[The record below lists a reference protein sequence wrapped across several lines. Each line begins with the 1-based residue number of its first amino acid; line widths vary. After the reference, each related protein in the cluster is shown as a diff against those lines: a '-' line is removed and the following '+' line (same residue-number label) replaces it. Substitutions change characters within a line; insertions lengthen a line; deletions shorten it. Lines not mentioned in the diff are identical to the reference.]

1 MAKVNI
7 RESLGRIDLLTDN
20 KYDLRNTYDSSNLSN
35 DKKKMLAES
44 ISKNAS
50 AKQIHD
56 ILSEDFEDD
65 DFESEFDARYD
76 VFSYYSNSVSLLDNF
91 YGLEDDLH
99 TDDFEEVKDWVWDKI
114 QRGLYVTAA
123 DSKTGNTVSLNPDNY
138 DFDWD
143 DAYRVFDD
151 LEELSPLNED
161 AYDTDGDSLGD
172 EVSTGLRY
180 KEALEDA
187 TKWCNRYKEDYLVI
201 SYGYPFGNVAISEHN
216 YNEYPD
222 EYSGGKIVARV
233 KYEDGNAKVLKEE
246 VEEDEEDKVA
256 VFTKSHVDGKTY
268 WHGFMSREDADKHYP
283 NRLKNGSLNESVD
296 IRDSMVAKEFNYTLN
311 YGGKSSDVSS
321 AVIVIPDAVK
331 FDNKLS
337 DLVIYAE
344 DENGKVLNFSSVD
357 EANDWINKYKD
368 TANFHWERD
377 ELHASPKNIDEA
389 YVPSDRFIKRDKDIL
404 KREISKGKAW
414 DEVLVNLGYECVD
427 PSCTAWSK
435 DTDDG
440 TIVFSFEDFNEE
452 DEIEDKEIHCSMVD
466 NNGNVVSED
475 SFKVKIN
482 ESLKEAVEDEVEF
495 DEFEETDFNDGEVQ
509 HGDTFIEDGREWTW
523 IERIAGPIH
532 LDFDNWAVWSAR
544 DWDYIQE
551 KIKPIL
557 LNKENLTL
565 ETLTKIY
572 DEAEITYFVV
582 DEDTGFI
589 DWGPVE
595 SQTEAQDF
603 LNGKVEDWEND
614 EYDESLK
621 ESKELKEWY
630 DYTLFY
636 DDIEDGK
643 SYEYDVDYDKLFDRV
658 AELAVDEEDAPQ
670 DATEYLDW
678 VDENFDR
685 LYNKFE
691 YDILE
696 YFYEDAYQDY
706 YDNKVAYADY
716 IQDQRTEDSLLN
728 NR

>member
-35 DKKKMLAES
+35 DKKNMLIES
-44 ISKNAS
+44 ISKNKS
-50 AKQIHD
+50 AED
-56 ILSEDFEDD
+56 IYNILKEDFEDD
-65 DFESEFDARYD
+65 DFDPKYDARYE
-76 VFSYYSNSVSLLDNF
+76 VNSFYGRNYS
-91 YGLEDDLH
+91 GLEDDLY
-99 TDDFEEVKDWVWDKI
+99 TDDFEEVKDWVWSKVQSGGYIEVSDREKGKSV
-114 QRGLYVTAA
+114 RLDP
-123 DSKTGNTVSLNPDNY
+123 DSY
-138 DFDWD
+138 DWESD
-143 DAYRVFDD
+143 DAYRVLDD

-161 AYDTDGDSLGD
+161 AYAADGDSLGD
-172 EVSTGLRY
+172 LLGEGQNY
-180 KEALEDA
+180 KETLEDA
-187 TKWCNRYKEDYLVI
+187 IKWCNRYKEDQVI
-201 SYGYPFGNVAISEHN
+201 LFFGYPIGYIALSEQN
-216 YNEYPD
+216 YHDYPED
-222 EYSGGKIVARV
+222 FSDGKIVARV

-246 VEEDEEDKVA
+246 VEEDEEDKVS
-256 VFTKSHVDGKTY
+256 VFTKSNVDGKTY
-268 WHGFMSREDADKHYP
+268 FRGFMNKEEADKHFP
-283 NRLKNGSLNESVD
+283 DRLK
-296 IRDSMVAKEFNYTLN
+296 
-311 YGGKSSDVSS
+311 
-321 AVIVIPDAVK
+321 
-331 FDNKLS
+331 
-337 DLVIYAE
+337 
-344 DENGKVLNFSSVD
+344 
-357 EANDWINKYKD
+357 
-368 TANFHWERD
+368 
-377 ELHASPKNIDEA
+377 EA
-389 YVPSDRFIKRDKDIL
+389 YIPSDRFIKRDKDIL

-427 PSCTAWSK
+427 PSCTYWSK

-440 TIVFSFEDFNEE
+440 TIVFSFEDFDEE

-482 ESLKEAVEDEVEF
+482 ESLKEAIEDEVDF
-495 DEFEETDFNDGEVQ
+495 DEYDFEETDFNDGEVQ

-557 LNKENLTL
+557 LNKENLTI

-572 DEAEITYFVV
+572 DEAEIAYFVV

-621 ESKELKEWY
+621 ESKQLKEWY

-636 DDIEDGK
+636 DDIEDGN
-643 SYEYDVDYDKLFDRV
+643 SYEYDVDYDKLFDRI
-658 AELAVDEEDAPQ
+658 AELAVDEDDTPQ
-670 DATEYLDW
+670 DAESYLNW
-678 VDENFDR
+678 VEDNFDR

-706 YDNKVAYADY
+706 YDNKITYSDY

-728 NR
+728 DR